1 LEELQIIIKNCKA
14 GKREAQAKLFQLF
27 ARKMFTVALVYS
39 KDRTAAEDII
49 QDAFIKIFDKISQYS
64 GEGSF
69 EGWVRRIVVNTALE
83 RYRRENKL
91 YSIDD
96 YQPYEE
102 QLSYNDLID
111 NISANELM
119 EIIGSISPQYKI
131 VFNLYALEGYS
142 HKEISQ
148 QLGIS
153 EGTSKSNLARAR
165 KVLQDKVNEMYFLK
179 KKEQSAC

>member
-1 LEELQIIIKNCKA
+1 MEELQIIIKNCKA